1 MYKIGELF
9 VYGSRGACKIIDIKN
24 EKFGNSEKTYY
35 ILMPFF
41 DSKETIFVP
50 VDNEKLVSKMKKI
63 LSPKQMEELIKTIPA
78 KESVWIENVNL
89 RREEYKKIISRA
101 QREELISLLKTLYE
115 RRKELQ
121 LIGKNLSAYDEKFL
135 RQVQNIIHSEI
146 ALVMEISLDEVAP
159 YIEKTINTA

>member
-50 VDNEKLVSKMKKI
+50 VDNEKLVSKNEKNIVSQADGGTYKNN
-63 LSPKQMEELIKTIPA
+63 SRKRKRVDR
-78 KESVWIENVNL
+78 KCES
-89 RREEYKKIISRA
+89 
-101 QREELISLLKTLYE
+101 
-115 RRKELQ
+115 
-121 LIGKNLSAYDEKFL
+121 
-135 RQVQNIIHSEI
+135 
-146 ALVMEISLDEVAP
+146 
-159 YIEKTINTA
+159 